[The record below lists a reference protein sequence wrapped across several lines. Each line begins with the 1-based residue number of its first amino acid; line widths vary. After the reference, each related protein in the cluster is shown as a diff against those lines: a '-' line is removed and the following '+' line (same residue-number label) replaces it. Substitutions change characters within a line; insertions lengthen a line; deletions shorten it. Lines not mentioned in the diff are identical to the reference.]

1 MQTVVS
7 HVDCAPRGPVGE
19 GVEGAEG
26 ESDVPL
32 ARRDGVA
39 HVDGADGL
47 DEERDEQ
54 VGEAQ
59 VQQQEV
65 ERGAAEGLLQ
75 GRHKGRFIKSSAEG
89 RGGCSSFYD
98 YV

>member
-1 MQTVVS
+1 M
-7 HVDCAPRGPVGE
+7 
-19 GVEGAEG
+19 
-26 ESDVPL
+26 PL

-75 GRHKGRFIKSSAEG
+75 GRKEG
-89 RGGCSSFYD
+89 RLNLRLRGEGDVLRLMTTY
-98 YV
+98 YVPITHHMLLYVVI